1 MKQRILAVL
10 GPIVFA
16 TAAAAQTPCGSLGVT
31 VTISPSQ
38 PKIGDLITVTLSNPT
53 NTTIQLPTSCV
64 YGSVFKGDMCAGS
77 PVFSPICL
85 QVITPIPPNGSASTT
100 WDQKDDFGA
109 QVPAGSYSFSIK
121 FFTPTGSDGC
131 CAAVK
136 ITDPCPPPTHYGAAS
151 VGSGGC
157 TPTIAAAGLPQIGN
171 ASFQIQ
177 LSNALGGAT
186 TGLFASALPANIP
199 GPFGTLLIDPTP
211 PFVQLFFSVGG
222 ATGTPCVGSATL
234 PAPIPNLPILVGL
247 SAYAQALFMD
257 PGSSGGISTTDGI
270 KITFCS

>member
-1 MKQRILAVL
+1 MKRLFFAALGTSLLA
-10 GPIVFA
+10 I
-16 TAAAAQTPCGSLGVT
+16 TAPAQTPCGTLGIT
-31 VTISPSQ
+31 VDVSPAQ
-38 PKIGDLITVTLSNPT
+38 PQIGDLITVTLKNPT
-53 NTTIQLPTSCV
+53 NTTIQLPNSCV
-64 YGSVFKGDMCAGS
+64 FGSVFMGDMCSGS

-85 QVITPIPPNGSASTT
+85 QVITPIGPGGSQSTT
-100 WDQKDDFGA
+100 WDQKDDNGV
-109 QVPAGSYSFSIK
+109 QVPAGAYSFSIK
-121 FFTPTGSDGC
+121 FFTPTGTDGC

-136 ITDPCPPPTHYGAAS
+136 IVDPCPPPTHYGMPS
-151 VGSGGC
+151 IGSGGC

-177 LSNALGGAT
+177 LANALGGTT
-186 TGLFASALPANIP
+186 TGLFASTLPANLP

-222 ATGTPCVGSATL
+222 APGTPCVGSATL

-247 SAYAQALFMD
+247 SAYAQALFQD

-270 KITFCS
+270 KITFCN